1 MDELRKALETF
12 ALRNAE
18 GEVSDAMLEKACEA
32 YKVRSSEFV
41 DDYQYNLYVAKSVY
55 DHLHGVDQDPEI
67 SKAIMPGQTK
77 VVESKGKYGVPRNLT
92 TSVVGGAASR
102 YIDRKRPSELIPF
115 RGEFPMLNDIDA
127 REFRKAI
134 QETLTLDELSPLFQ
148 KVATEGQRIA
158 LMEQGFKEYLA
169 KRAVTPA
176 DFVKLSNADKSD
188 YLLDWMNTNSIS
200 VEALKITIPY
210 GKYYIR

>member
-77 VVESKGKYGVPRNLT
+77 VVDGVVYIWTLTPNAKPPTTGEFTRIPKAYPSERVLFVPRPYWN
-92 TSVVGGAASR
+92 GSR
-102 YIDRKRPSELIPF
+102 RK
-115 RGEFPMLNDIDA
+115 
-127 REFRKAI
+127 
-134 QETLTLDELSPLFQ
+134 
-148 KVATEGQRIA
+148 
-158 LMEQGFKEYLA
+158 
-169 KRAVTPA
+169 
-176 DFVKLSNADKSD
+176 
-188 YLLDWMNTNSIS
+188 
-200 VEALKITIPY
+200 
-210 GKYYIR
+210 